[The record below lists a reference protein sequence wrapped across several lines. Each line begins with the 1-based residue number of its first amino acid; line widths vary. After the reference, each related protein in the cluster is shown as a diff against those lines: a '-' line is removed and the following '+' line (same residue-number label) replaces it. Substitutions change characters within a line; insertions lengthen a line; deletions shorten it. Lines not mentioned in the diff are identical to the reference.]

1 MEPVGQFIIFVT
13 IDCIY
18 IVHEHDTEGKV
29 LFIVTEDGNL
39 RTFDVRN
46 RIKVWM
52 GSYLNI
58 NKYDIYSNQEW

>member
-1 MEPVGQFIIFVT
+1 MSESSLTTSPQMEPVGQLIIFVIII

-29 LFIVTEDGNL
+29 LFTVTEDGNL

-46 RIKVWM
+46 RIKV
-52 GSYLNI
+52 
-58 NKYDIYSNQEW
+58 